1 MPSVAPEVELRDALT
16 AFETCLE
23 TPLVPGEFERWLAD
37 ARAALDR
44 IDERL
49 PVHVV
54 KNHRTQLKQIAEAD
68 KEMFARIGALAR
80 DDEKSLEQ
88 LAWFK
93 EWGARLAER
102 TSQTE
107 PDEKKLDDEFAE
119 FSKQGLEFVIDV
131 RKQELAFSTWLGEAL
146 NRDRGGE
153 GD

>member
-1 MPSVAPEVELRDALT
+1 MPPVTTERELRDALT

-37 ARAALDR
+37 ARGALDT
-44 IDERL
+44 IDKLL
-49 PVHVV
+49 PAHVL
-54 KNHRTQLKQIAEAD
+54 KNHRSQLKEIAEED
-68 KEMFARIGALAR
+68 KEMFARISTLAK

-107 PDEKKLDDEFAE
+107 PDEKKLEDEFAE
-119 FSKQGLEFVIDV
+119 F
-131 RKQELAFSTWLGEAL
+131 T
-146 NRDRGGE
+146 
-153 GD
+153 